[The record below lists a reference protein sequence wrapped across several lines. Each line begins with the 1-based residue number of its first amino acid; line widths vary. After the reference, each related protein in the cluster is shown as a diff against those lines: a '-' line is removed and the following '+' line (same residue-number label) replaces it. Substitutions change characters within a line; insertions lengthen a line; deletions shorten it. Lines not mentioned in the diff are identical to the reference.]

1 MQAMTQTD
9 SPIAPDRRV
18 SRTES
23 RVLEALRRRDRAT
36 GRPRDWLDLR
46 RDKVWLAEEVG
57 TPHLRQLLDRMAD
70 KGSLFQLGGGRY
82 AVAPRGSVDVSQA
95 MPFSVALDVA
105 MGGREYYLAFGS
117 ALADHG
123 LIDENVD
130 PIIAARAS
138 AVGGN
143 DALSV
148 QGLRVTIVRVSSDR
162 RWFGREWVKGEAHS
176 GYWRSDLERTV
187 LDAVDRPDLC
197 AGNEL
202 VARAWG
208 RAVHEERLDADRL
221 VDYATRMSGVSA
233 LRAAFYS
240 QQLNQHDLAQRI
252 LAVVPRTRSSK
263 ARLDLTRAFGP
274 GKWPRDRATGL
285 QINIPESRL
294 RGWLTYGK

>member
-1 MQAMTQTD
+1 
-9 SPIAPDRRV
+9 
-18 SRTES
+18 
-23 RVLEALRRRDRAT
+23 
-36 GRPRDWLDLR
+36 
-46 RDKVWLAEEVG
+46 
-57 TPHLRQLLDRMAD
+57 MAG

-95 MPFSVALDVA
+95 LPFSVALDVA

-138 AVGGN
+138 AVGGH

-148 QGLRVTIVRVSSDR
+148 QGLKVTIVRVSSDR
-162 RWFGREWVKGEAHS
+162 RWFGRERVKGEAHS
-176 GYWRSDLERTV
+176 GYWRSDLERTL

-208 RAVHEERLDADRL
+208 RAVHEERLDIDRL
-221 VDYATRMSGVSA
+221 VDYATRLGGVSA

-240 QQLNQHDLAQRI
+240 QQLDQQDLAQRI
-252 LAVVPRTRSSK
+252 LAAVPRTRSSK

-274 GKWPRDRATGL
+274 GEWPRDRATGL
-285 QINIPESRL
+285 KINIPQSRL
-294 RGWLTYGK
+294 LGWLSYDK

>member
-1 MQAMTQTD
+1 MTQTH

-23 RVLEALRRRDRAT
+23 RVLEALCRRDRTT

-46 RDKVWLAEEVG
+46 RDKTWLAEEVG
-57 TPHLRQLLDRMAD
+57 TPHLRQLLDRMAG
-70 KGSLFQLGGGRY
+70 KGSLYRLGGGRY

-95 MPFSVALDVA
+95 LPFSVALDVA

-148 QGLRVTIVRVSSDR
+148 QGLEVMIVRVSSVR
-162 RWFGREWVKGEAHS
+162 RWFGHELVKGEARS
-176 GYWRSDLERTV
+176 GYWRSDLERTL
-187 LDAVDRPDLC
+187 LDAGDRPDLC

-208 RAVHEERLDADRL
+208 RAVHEERLDTDRL
-221 VDYATRMSGVSA
+221 VDYAIHLGGVSA
-233 LRAAFYS
+233 LRAAFYC
-240 QQLNQHDLAQRI
+240 QQLDQQDLAQRI
-252 LAVVPRTRSSK
+252 IATVPRTRSSK
-263 ARLDLTRAFGP
+263 ARLDLTGAFGP
-274 GKWPRDRATGL
+274 GEWPRDRATGL
-285 QINIPESRL
+285 QINIPQARL
-294 RGWLTYGK
+294 RGWLSYGK

>member
-1 MQAMTQTD
+1 MTPPD

-36 GRPRDWLDLR
+36 RRPRDWVDLR
-46 RDKVWLAEEVG
+46 RDKIWLTDEVG

-70 KGSLFQLGGGRY
+70 KGSLFQLGAGRY

-95 MPFSVALDVA
+95 LPFSVALDVA

-138 AVGGN
+138 GVGGS

-148 QGLRVTIVRVSSDR
+148 QGRKVRIVRVRSDR
-162 RWFGREWVKGEAHS
+162 RWFGRERIKDEAHS
-176 GYWRSDLERTV
+176 GYWRSDLERTL
-187 LDAVDRPDLC
+187 LDAGDRPDLC

-202 VARAWG
+202 VARAWE

-221 VDYATRMSGVSA
+221 VDYATRLDGVSA
-233 LRAAFYS
+233 LRAAFYAL
-240 QQLNQHDLAQRI
+240 QLDQHDLAQRI
-252 LAVVPRTRSSK
+252 LALVPRTRSSK
-263 ARLDLTRAFGP
+263 ARLDPTAAFGP
-274 GKWPRDRATGL
+274 GEWPRDAATGL
-285 QINIPESRL
+285 QINIPQPRL